1 MTDIKIASIFS
12 KNADNAIL
20 LLKNGGQL
28 SYKIRSVEGRTVLD
42 IFITENKHLNNQ

>member
-12 KNADNAIL
+12 ENADKAIL
-20 LLKNGGQL
+20 LLKNGGKL

-42 IFITENKHLNNQ
+42 ILVIN